1 MVIAFLNQKGGVGK
15 TTLATNAA
23 AWFASQGLKVL
34 LIDADP
40 QGTASMWASI
50 REEPAFQTVALARD
64 NMAKEILGMAT
75 DYDHVVIDG
84 PPRAETLSRAVIAAS
99 DLVIV
104 PIEPSGASH
113 WAARTTVQQL
123 TEWQTIKDT
132 QKSAFV
138 VSRVIGNT
146 VLGRD
151 IREMAAEHGMKI
163 FDNTI
168 TQRVAFAEALTMG
181 QSIFEWAGEGEAA
194 REFDKLMQEVVA
206 YDEQEELQDS
216 AEAGRKANS

>member
-1 MVIAFLNQKGGVGK
+1 MILAFLNQKGGVGK

-23 AWFASQGLKVL
+23 AWLASKKAKVL

-40 QGTASMWASI
+40 QGTASTWASI
-50 REEPAFQTVALARD
+50 RQEPDFQTIALARD
-64 NMAKEILGMAT
+64 NMAKEILAMAT

-99 DLVIV
+99 DMVIV

-113 WAARTTVQQL
+113 WAASTTVQQL
-123 TEWQTIKDT
+123 SEWQAMKET

-146 VLGRD
+146 VIGRD

-163 FDNTI
+163 FEGTI

-181 QSIFEWAGEGEAA
+181 QSIFEWSGGGEAA
-194 REFDKLMQEVVA
+194 REFDQLMKEVVA
-206 YDEQEELQDS
+206 YDEQKELQDS
-216 AEAGRKANS
+216 SKAGREANG